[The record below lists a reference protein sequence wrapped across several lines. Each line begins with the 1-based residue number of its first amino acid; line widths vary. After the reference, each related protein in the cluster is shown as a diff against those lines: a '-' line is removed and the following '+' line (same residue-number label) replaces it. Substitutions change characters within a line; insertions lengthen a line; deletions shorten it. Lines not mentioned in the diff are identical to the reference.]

1 MIPKGSDAMAEAL
14 LIAARCSPLKQV
26 LPWQLADGSLLI
38 SELAFMRQ
46 LVLRRRNR
54 GPAYIAGVPLP
65 FEPNRVASM
74 REVRTLWLGPNEWLV
89 TVPDG
94 AVPEL
99 PERLARAID
108 GARAAL
114 IDLSSSRAV
123 IAISGSRARAVLE
136 KGCGLDLH
144 PRAFEPGHCAQT
156 LFAGVPIILDQL
168 GTGNYRLFVRRST
181 ARWLCTWLIDAAQE
195 FQLAE

>member
-1 MIPKGSDAMAEAL
+1 MADAAIIPTRRA
-14 LIAARCSPLKQV
+14 PLERI
-26 LPWQLADGSLLI
+26 LPWQLADGSFAI

-46 LVLRRRNR
+46 LALRRRNR
-54 GPAYIAGVPLP
+54 GAAYIAGVPLP

-99 PERLARAID
+99 PGRLARAVE
-108 GARAAL
+108 GGRAAL
-114 IDLSSSRAV
+114 LDLSSSRSV
-123 IAISGSRARAVLE
+123 VAIGGSRARTVLE

-156 LFAGVPIILDQL
+156 LFAGVPVILDQV
-168 GTGNYRLFVRRST
+168 GTGSYRLFLRRST
-181 ARWLCTWLIDAAQE
+181 ARWLVEWLIDAARE
-195 FQLAE
+195 FRAGE